1 MARARAE
8 QPPLLRFRG
17 PPPGMEAFA
26 PATLVPAGV
35 DPAAVT
41 FDLPGRVAQI
51 AALDALP
58 ARAGASYLRLS
69 LPDTTP
75 PGSYEGTARLG
86 KTEFRVVAEVEP
98 APSLQ
103 ITPTHLSLEAEP
115 GAELEVHINA
125 LNDGNVPL
133 EIRRTHAF
141 GVFADQGVEEAFG
154 AAFQTETAAGERR
167 FDRFVETLAD
177 HHGGLVRVQ
186 VTEGDG
192 ALEPGDLR
200 QLRLSLRLPTELEG
214 GRTYAG
220 TWSLPGLSY
229 YVQAVVAPAAA
240 RATRR
245 RKAG

>member
-1 MARARAE
+1 
-8 QPPLLRFRG
+8 
-17 PPPGMEAFA
+17 MEAFA
-26 PATLVPAGV
+26 PAALVPEGV

-41 FDLPGRVAQI
+41 FELPGRVAQL
-51 AALDALP
+51 APLEAMP
-58 ARAGASYLRLS
+58 VRAGAAYLRLS
-69 LPDTTP
+69 LPETTP

-86 KTEFRVVAEVEP
+86 KNEFRVVAEVEP

-115 GAELEVHINA
+115 GAELEVHANA

-133 EIRRTHAF
+133 EIRRTYAF
-141 GVFADQGVEEAFG
+141 GVFADEGIEEAFG
-154 AAFQTETAAGERR
+154 AAFQAETATGERR

-186 VTEGDG
+186 VAEGDG
-192 ALEPGDLR
+192 VLEPGDLR
-200 QLRLSLRLPTELEG
+200 QLRLSLHLPTELEA

-220 TWSLPGLSY
+220 TWSLPGLNY
-229 YVQAVVAPAAA
+229 YVQAVVAPTPA
-240 RATRR
+240 RTTRR